1 MATKTIRTSAEQT
14 QLARM
19 LRTLAVLVV
28 FAVGNWVVH
37 GLRTTV
43 PIGSRFV
50 VSKYKEQKT
59 DVAVLHS
66 VNCHRRVNQ
75 PNSAHA
81 LPTRLYLHDAVYRD
95 VASSSSQSPFAGY
108 AMKALEVAFNPIAL
122 VFVLYFMV
130 AGYTQLGALT
140 SNILTFLRLRERNK
154 ADAIAPD
161 VPFQVFECEK
171 CHMQMRPAK
180 GRAEKILSREKFRC
194 ARCGSRAS
202 SYFNI
207 DDMSDPRAVMR
218 RERLEMEA
226 LGEEPDFD
234 SDD

>member
-1 MATKTIRTSAEQT
+1 
-14 QLARM
+14 
-19 LRTLAVLVV
+19 
-28 FAVGNWVVH
+28 
-37 GLRTTV
+37 
-43 PIGSRFV
+43 
-50 VSKYKEQKT
+50 
-59 DVAVLHS
+59 
-66 VNCHRRVNQ
+66 VNQ
-75 PNSAHA
+75 PNTVHA

-95 VASSSSQSPFAGY
+95 VAASSSQSPVVGY
-108 AMKALEVAFNPIAL
+108 ALKALEIAFNPIAL

-140 SNILTFLRLRERNK
+140 NNILTFLRLRERNK
-154 ADAIAPD
+154 TDAIAPD

-207 DDMSDPRAVMR
+207 DDMNDPRAVMR
-218 RERLEMEA
+218 KERLEMEA